1 MAEEQKNKHKPVI
14 GITIGDV
21 NGIGPE
27 VIIKTLLDDRIL
39 DLCTPVIY
47 GSPRVL
53 SYYLKTLDYDRI
65 PFNTINTIDELKE
78 KTVNVKE
85 CAKDKINIKMG
96 QPSEETGQFALQA
109 LDDALQDVTNQKIE
123 AFVTAPLNKNTI
135 KPAKGEFSGHTSY
148 IAGYCQ
154 ASSHLMLMVSDTIKV
169 GLVTEHL
176 PVGEVVPAISQER
189 IYETTSLLHNSLE
202 RDFELGKGK
211 IAVLG
216 LNPHAGDSGLLGSE
230 EHDLIQPAVEQA
242 KEKGIYAFGPY
253 SADGFFGS
261 LAHQQFDAVL
271 AMYHDQGLIPFKTI
285 SFGEGVN
292 FTAGLPIVRT
302 SPDHGT
308 AYNLVGKDVAD
319 ATSMMNALFKA
330 VDIVNSREHY
340 DQSHQNPL
348 ERKVMAKDFNH

>member
-1 MAEEQKNKHKPVI
+1 MAEEQGSQKPVI

-27 VIIKTLLDDRIL
+27 VVIKTLLDERIL
-39 DLCTPVIY
+39 DLCTPVVY

-53 SYYLKTLDYDRI
+53 SYYLKALDFDRI
-65 PFNTINTIDELKE
+65 PFNTINAIDELKE
-78 KTVNVKE
+78 NTVNVKE

-96 QPSEETGQFALQA
+96 EPSEETGQFALQA
-109 LDDALQDVTNQKIE
+109 LDDALKDVTDQRLQ
-123 AFVTAPLNKNTI
+123 ALVTAPLNKNTI
-135 KPAKGEFSGHTSY
+135 NPSEGEFSGHTSY
-148 IAGYCQ
+148 IARYCQ
-154 ASSHLMLMVSDTIKV
+154 ADSHLMLMVSDTIKV

-176 PVGEVVPAISQER
+176 PLQQVAAAITQDK
-189 IYETTSLLHNSLE
+189 IYEKISLLHNSLE

-216 LNPHAGDSGLLGSE
+216 LNPHAGDSGLLGAE
-230 EHDLIQPAVEQA
+230 EHDIVQPAIEQA

-261 LAHQQFDAVL
+261 FAHKQFDAVL

-285 SFGEGVN
+285 AFGEGVN
-292 FTAGLPIVRT
+292 YTAGLPIVRT

-308 AYNLVGKDVAD
+308 AYNLVGKNMAD
-319 ATSMMNALFKA
+319 ATSMISALFKA
-330 VDIVNSREHY
+330 IDIVHARQHFDE
-340 DQSHQNPL
+340 SHQNPL
-348 ERKVMAKDFNH
+348 ERKVMAKELNQ